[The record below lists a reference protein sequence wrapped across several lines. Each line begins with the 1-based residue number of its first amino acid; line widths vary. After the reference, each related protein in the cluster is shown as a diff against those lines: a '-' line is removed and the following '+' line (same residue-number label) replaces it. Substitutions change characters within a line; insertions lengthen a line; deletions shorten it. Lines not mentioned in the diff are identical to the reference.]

1 MLLKQKAS
9 AHQQGNV
16 THGEPKPQAAAE
28 PGERAGPRTL
38 PGQERPASQGHAEP
52 HTCCGLPRV
61 CSPLHVF
68 RLWIDGSEGAASPE
82 CVPHCMF
89 SDCGL
94 TVQRVETHGHCLK
107 WKSTEQKWSRKQ
119 SKRNQEVIVLLCK
132 TRFLYWYVYWVRPG
146 YKICLFCRLWEENSS
161 THTPGSRFLPAG
173 CV

>member
-1 MLLKQKAS
+1 MESQSHRPPLNLVSGPGRGPCQGRKG
-9 AHQQGNV
+9 QQARGTQN
-16 THGEPKPQAAAE
+16 
-28 PGERAGPRTL
+28 RT
-38 PGQERPASQGHAEP
+38 PA
-52 HTCCGLPRV
+52 
-61 CSPLHVF
+61 
-68 RLWIDGSEGAASPE
+68 AASPE
-82 CVPHCMF
+82 CAPHCMF